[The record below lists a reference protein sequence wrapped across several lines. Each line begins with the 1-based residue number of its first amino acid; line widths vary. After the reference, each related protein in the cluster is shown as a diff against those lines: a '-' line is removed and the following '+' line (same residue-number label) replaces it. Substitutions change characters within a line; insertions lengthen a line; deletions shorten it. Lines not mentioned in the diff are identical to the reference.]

1 MAEAV
6 HKAAKMAT
14 LPDLDPNAKKGGIPP
29 VDAGF
34 PGPPEEPA
42 KNADRRSVW
51 GLRGGGS
58 GAGGGKPSP
67 PAKIE
72 TSFATTISDT
82 IGRKW
87 AEVNL
92 FDCAEDDQRSDPT
105 RMGGGRCIP

>member
-1 MAEAV
+1 MHTGGQSGGFDKGGGGAWAR
-6 HKAAKMAT
+6 KMAT

-34 PGPPEEPA
+34 PGPPGDHV

-72 TSFATTISDT
+72 TSFAMTISDNT
-82 IGRKW
+82 GW
-87 AEVNL
+87 
-92 FDCAEDDQRSDPT
+92 
-105 RMGGGRCIP
+105 